1 MLKTLTCTAIMLVT
15 LGGLAACG
23 NLSHGVAKDGQSAQ
37 QLVWPE
43 PGDTTSMHR
52 GGSSP
57 GLDRLRRI
65 RPGMNKQQIAGLI
78 GYPHFDEGVWGVHEW
93 NYLFNL
99 GKKGSSEPS
108 VCQYKVLFDDHQLA
122 RSFYW
127 KPESCAELLKRREP
141 APAVAV
147 VPKPETFTLSADV
160 LFGFDKYK
168 VTDIKPN
175 GRQQLDALA
184 SKIAAKSDHV
194 AHVQVLGYTDELGSD
209 AYNDQLSTRRADT
222 VKRYLDKQGVPEA
235 LTAAQGRGKS
245 APVKTDCPARSSRKA
260 LIACL
265 APNRRVE
272 VVVDG
277 K

>member
-1 MLKTLTCTAIMLVT
+1 MLVT

-23 NLSHGVAKDGQSAQ
+23 NLSRGVAKDGQSAQ
-37 QLVWPE
+37 QLVWPD
-43 PGDTTSMHR
+43 PGDTTSMHK

-57 GLDRLRRI
+57 GLDSLRRM
-65 RPGMNKQQIAGLI
+65 RPGMNKQQVASLI

-99 GKKGSSEPS
+99 GKKGSSEPV

-141 APAVAV
+141 TPAPVP
-147 VPKPETFTLSADV
+147 PKPETITLSGDV

-168 VTDIKPN
+168 LADIKPD
-175 GRQQLDALA
+175 GKQQLDALA
-184 SKIAAKSDHV
+184 SKITAKNDRI
-194 AHVQVLGYTDELGSD
+194 AHVQILGYTDQLGSD

-222 VKRYLDKQGVPEA
+222 VKRYLDERGVPAA
-235 LTAAQGRGKS
+235 LTTAEGRGKS
-245 APVKTDCPARSSRKA
+245 APVKTDCPMRSSHKA
-260 LIACL
+260 LVACL